1 MLMVYL
7 IGLGACVS
15 FYFMYRNKKNISFQ
29 LLKYYT
35 YLDEF
40 FTKFSKSED
49 TKFLYPYKD
58 SFVDSSNLKPSLI
71 NIKEYGFP
79 YIITRD
85 FIVKEDSDEST
96 RKSREYFNI
105 YKILSNENDLIE
117 ESSNVIELV
126 KPLQLGIQSIEYE
139 NLFIERC
146 FHNHMMLLGNIE
158 WEPSIIAASI
168 SIVDKNNVYT
178 FREFDVTKFLISLLR
193 EGKVLELN
201 NEVDS
206 KILWLHFFNY
216 LFKSKNIL
224 IPCDKNEL
232 ENYEITWTVVFD
244 TCEVK
249 EGSNI
254 TLDMTTK

>member
-35 YLDEF
+35 YIDEF

-58 SFVDSSNLKPSLI
+58 SLVDSSNLKPSLI

-79 YIITRD
+79 FVITRD
-85 FIVKEDSDEST
+85 FIVKENSEDNT

-105 YKILSNENDLIE
+105 YKILQNESENIE
-117 ESSNVIELV
+117 ETSNVINNIN
-126 KPLQLGIQSIEYE
+126 PLQLGIQSIQYE

-146 FHNHMMLLGNIE
+146 FHNHMNLLSNID
-158 WEPSIIAASI
+158 WDPPIIAASI

-178 FREFDVTKFLISLLR
+178 FREFDITTFLNSVLR
-193 EGKVLELN
+193 KDKVLELN
-201 NEVDS
+201 NEVES
-206 KILWLHFFNY
+206 KLLWIHFFNY
-216 LFKSKNIL
+216 IYKSKNIL

-232 ENYEITWTVVFD
+232 ENYELSWTIVYD
-244 TCEVK
+244 TCDVK
-249 EGSNI
+249 EGAEV